1 MKKISFV
8 STSIAPNLALV
19 EFRTSQNF
27 ALAEEDWAG
36 CNNKIMLLPIF
47 IDLGDEEDKFC
58 LHHNCPKGGFGHNGL
73 GHDIAIFWITKLPL
87 TVC

>member
-1 MKKISFV
+1 MEPCCRKK
-8 STSIAPNLALV
+8 L
-19 EFRTSQNF
+19 
-27 ALAEEDWAG
+27 
-36 CNNKIMLLPIF
+36 NNEIRLLPIF

-87 TVC
+87 AVC